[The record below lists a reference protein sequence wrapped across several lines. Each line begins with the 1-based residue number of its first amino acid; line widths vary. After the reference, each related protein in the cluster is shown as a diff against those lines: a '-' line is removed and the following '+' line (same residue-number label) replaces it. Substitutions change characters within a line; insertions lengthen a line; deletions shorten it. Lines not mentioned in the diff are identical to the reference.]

1 MLIQRGSTTLEV
13 ILADTWRRIQAPV
26 DASTLSAFFH
36 RKPFKEAL
44 ALIDRI
50 VLDLIKLRQADAH
63 KSDDVL
69 SRLIEAYDV
78 NASDRL
84 SKIELRDAVVTLLL
98 ACHETTANALAC
110 GIIHAAKE
118 FSAAD
123 PAHIFQR
130 PSASTLQS
138 G

>member
-36 RKPFKEAL
+36 RKPFKTAL

-98 ACHETTANALAC
+98 A
-110 GIIHAAKE
+110 
-118 FSAAD
+118 
-123 PAHIFQR
+123 
-130 PSASTLQS
+130 
-138 G
+138 